1 MAGRQRAAAALP
13 LLLRTLRNASSPP
26 LPKPL
31 TKPLPSLRHAFSLYD
46 QINLINRVSEEQLR
60 FEGFSDTGFTI
71 NGVQYEGSVLC
82 VGSLVLSWSPK
93 KLSEITAD
101 SLSVLQLLRPAP
113 EIFVLGC
120 GRFTV
125 PIDPELMR
133 FIRSNGMKLEAIDSR
148 NAASTFNILN
158 EEGRMV
164 AAALLPYRVQ
174 E

>member
-1 MAGRQRAAAALP
+1 MHIHNVETSDYI
-13 LLLRTLRNASSPP
+13 LLL
-26 LPKPL
+26 
-31 TKPLPSLRHAFSLYD
+31 
-46 QINLINRVSEEQLR
+46 
-60 FEGFSDTGFTI
+60 
-71 NGVQYEGSVLC
+71 
-82 VGSLVLSWSPK
+82 LS
-93 KLSEITAD
+93 
-101 SLSVLQLLRPAP
+101 

>member
-1 MAGRQRAAAALP
+1 MIEKLV
-13 LLLRTLRNASSPP
+13 LLRRVELLYLNSRLLGKLMWEQLQLSFETVEALLALSSI
-26 LPKPL
+26 
-31 TKPLPSLRHAFSLYD
+31 FSLP
-46 QINLINRVSEEQLR
+46 R
-60 FEGFSDTGFTI
+60 FSDTGFTI